1 MRVRLSTAVLA
12 SVFCAGVL
20 VWSPTGSAQNLGRG
34 RGQLIENGPVDVA
47 QLAQRAT
54 LIIHGVV
61 ASEAPTWIGRVIY
74 TQYEVLVQETL
85 KGAPRNSVLVAVVG
99 GGLGNVLLTVPG
111 APDLQMGD
119 QLILFAVPLEGESSF
134 TPVGTFSG
142 IVRIRAGGSNSQAT
156 VAPRGNPEAL
166 EAFLQEIRTLSSQ
179 P

>member
-12 SVFCAGVL
+12 SVFYAGVL
-20 VWSPTGSAQNLGRG
+20 VWSPAGFAQNLGRG
-34 RGQLIENGPVDVA
+34 RGQLIENGPVDLE

-54 LIIHGVV
+54 LIIHGFV

-99 GGLGNVLLTVPG
+99 GGLGNVQLRVPG
-111 APDLQMGD
+111 APDLRIGD
-119 QLILFAVPLEGESSF
+119 QLIFFGVPLEGESSF
-134 TPVGTFSG
+134 TPVGTFDG
-142 IVRIRAGGSNSQAT
+142 IVQIRPGGSDSQAT
-156 VAPRGNPEAL
+156 VAPRGKPEAL
-166 EAFLQEIRTLSSQ
+166 EAFLQEVRTLSGQ